1 MRKLLLSH
9 ARIAFAAAMISL
21 ALIIS
26 LPGPRAE
33 NYSQPVPAVHDWSMR
48 HTVYPHFGPMTAM
61 LAAQQDPR
69 ARFSWQRR
77 LPIFPIR
84 RHPEPLPPIFPG
96 RARPTFQRDWSI
108 NLGTAGTAPSMYPAK
123 FTFDVTAAPSCAN
136 DFVVFPINA
145 AGSATQPNI
154 VAFNYLYS
162 GTAGAN
168 GICNNQRT
176 GTSNGTSA
184 AVYWSYNVQG
194 ITGGGAATTSPV
206 IYFDPINGATNT
218 GQKVAFVESAIAGQI
233 LTASVTP
240 GHGGTGYAAGNA
252 GIINGTGGLATYQVT
267 TVTGGAVTAFTI
279 TYPGSGY
286 TTGTGITTIA
296 TSGTGTGFEV
306 NINTVSPSSVA
317 AHFHVLAWAN
327 GDGFDSTNAQ
337 NVLKPKTINTFVS
350 YAPVTGSGTATDLAF
365 GSSTDTL
372 SSPFVDYVY
381 DKAYVGNDA
390 GVLFRIKDV
399 FCTKVNPDCPGTS
412 GAGTPQPSVDLTWGG
427 GTGAVTIGGTCTGTS
442 AKLTGPVLDYTT
454 MNVFVGCADG
464 KLYSVSQTG
473 TVTSLQVGDGV
484 ASKTY
489 GGIVDPPMVDGV
501 NEFVYVTT
509 GSANNGAYGAL
520 VQTKTN
526 LSSPSV
532 AQIGSGNQCNF
543 HAPALNNAYYN
554 SSWTTAMAYMDGATG
569 TITQPCTAGSTG
581 GTTYLYGVTFG
592 SGGTMTSGAPAHS
605 LNTGASPGGD
615 EQEPLLEFYNATTGI
630 DWLFTAALE
639 SNQQNVASW
648 KITSAFP
655 TGFTALAYEGL
666 GPSGMIV
673 DNNSSSGQAASIYFN
688 ALGENAA
695 CNNNTVLTDTG
706 GCAVKLTQANL
717 N

>member
-1 MRKLLLSH
+1 
-9 ARIAFAAAMISL
+9 
-21 ALIIS
+21 
-26 LPGPRAE
+26 
-33 NYSQPVPAVHDWSMR
+33 
-48 HTVYPHFGPMTAM
+48 
-61 LAAQQDPR
+61 
-69 ARFSWQRR
+69 
-77 LPIFPIR
+77 
-84 RHPEPLPPIFPG
+84 
-96 RARPTFQRDWSI
+96 
-108 NLGTAGTAPSMYPAK
+108 MYPAK

-372 SSPFVDYVY
+372 SSPFVDYEY

-390 GVLFRIKDV
+390 GVLYRFKDV
-399 FCTKVNPDCPGTS
+399 FCTKVNADCPGTS
-412 GAGTPQPSVDLTWGG
+412 GTGTPVPSLDTSWGSG
-427 GTGAVTIGGTCTGTS
+427 GSVTVCSG
-442 AKLTGPVLDYTT
+442 KLTGPVLDYTT
-454 MNVFVGCADG
+454 MNVFVGCSDG
-464 KLYSVSQTG
+464 KLYGFNSAGQPLAHPSVIVGDGTTYGAVVDPPIVDGVNGFVYAVSGSASGGTGALVQAKTDLSSSVAATTGTGGQCNIHSPAPNNAYYTSITSAGALMYVAGVNG
-473 TVTSLQVGDGV
+473 TVTSCTPGSTTTGTDIVVYGV
-484 ASKTY
+484 AFNT
-489 GGIVDPPMVDGV
+489 
-501 NEFVYVTT
+501 TT
-509 GSANNGAYGAL
+509 GVMN
-520 VQTKTN
+520 
-526 LSSPSV
+526 
-532 AQIGSGNQCNF
+532 
-543 HAPALNNAYYN
+543 
-554 SSWTTAMAYMDGATG
+554 
-569 TITQPCTAGSTG
+569 
-581 GTTYLYGVTFG
+581 
-592 SGGTMTSGAPAHS
+592 SGAPAH
-605 LNTGASPGGD
+605 NTGTSAGGGPGY
-615 EQEPLLEFYNATTGI
+615 EWAPLLEFYNATTST
-630 DWLFTAALE
+630 DWVFGGALQ
-639 SNQQNVASW
+639 SAQTNLGQMN
-648 KITSAFP
+648 ITSGFP
-655 TGFTALAYEGL
+655 TGFGLAVIAGL

-673 DNNSSSGQAASIYFN
+673 DNDSSSAQAASIYFN